1 LNWSNL
7 SFVVSIFLEFW
18 SPESQVVSDQLH
30 DRGGILVL
38 IFFDLIDVS
47 NRIIKGLLGNLAGF
61 ARVILDFV
69 EENWVVQGQTQSNW
83 MGGLQVLFTF
93 IGGSLVGLIGFI
105 SGLFIGLSTGVFRNV
120 SEIVTLHLVEEDLSV
135 GSSCLG
141 NKLVVEEVDNFI
153 TVLIKLAFDL
163 LFVGSKESNVL
174 WSLLLFLLLNW
185 GKGSPS
191 SPSGTN
197 SVLVGNTQQVSLL
210 DIEIGVGSNN
220 SVHALEHIF
229 ESLGLLGDLGHIKV
243 FFSAAGSHFKFFLN

>member
-1 LNWSNL
+1 
-7 SFVVSIFLEFW
+7 
-18 SPESQVVSDQLH
+18 
-30 DRGGILVL
+30 
-38 IFFDLIDVS
+38 
-47 NRIIKGLLGNLAGF
+47 
-61 ARVILDFV
+61 
-69 EENWVVQGQTQSNW
+69 

-174 WSLLLFLLLNW
+174 
-185 GKGSPS
+185 
-191 SPSGTN
+191 
-197 SVLVGNTQQVSLL
+197 
-210 DIEIGVGSNN
+210 
-220 SVHALEHIF
+220 
-229 ESLGLLGDLGHIKV
+229 
-243 FFSAAGSHFKFFLN
+243 